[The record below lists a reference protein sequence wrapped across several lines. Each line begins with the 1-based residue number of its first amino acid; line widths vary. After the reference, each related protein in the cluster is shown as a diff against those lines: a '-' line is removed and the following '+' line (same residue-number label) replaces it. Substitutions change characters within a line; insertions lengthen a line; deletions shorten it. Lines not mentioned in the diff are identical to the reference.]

1 MFSLEIYDIYVIM
14 TLRYIL
20 TNINYT
26 FVSFLRS
33 FKLQLITPITYWP
46 MLFVIFMSELV

>member
-20 TNINYT
+20 TNVDYT
-26 FVSFLRS
+26 FVSFLGS
-33 FKLQLITPITYWP
+33 FKLQLMTSITY
-46 MLFVIFMSELV
+46 

>member
-20 TNINYT
+20 TNVDYT

-33 FKLQLITPITYWP
+33 FKLQLMTPITY
-46 MLFVIFMSELV
+46 

>member
-1 MFSLEIYDIYVIM
+1 MFSIEIYDIYVIM

-20 TNINYT
+20 INVDYT

-33 FKLQLITPITYWP
+33 FKLQLMTLITHWP
-46 MLFVIFMSELV
+46 TLFVIFMSESV